1 MSKSCPLVFRKIDA
15 TISKVSTALV
25 LSGIAAYLM
34 THHVAILLC
43 IIADFLIRLSGQKVY
58 SPIYL
63 CAHAIQK
70 TLRLHV
76 KMEDAGGKRLASFF
90 GLAFTAGLVITHFQ
104 GWTIANS
111 VTAIVFIGC
120 AVPEILF
127 GYCIA
132 CKFYT
137 LANKIYPKG
146 FA

>member
-1 MSKSCPLVFRKIDA
+1 MSKSCPLLYRKIDA
-15 TISKVSTALV
+15 TISKVSTALI
-25 LSGIAAYLM
+25 LAGIAVYLF
-34 THHVAILLC
+34 TQHVTILLF
-43 IIADFLIRLSGQKVY
+43 IIVDFVIRLSGKRGY
-58 SPIYL
+58 SPVYL
-63 CAHAIQK
+63 CALAIQK
-70 TLRLHV
+70 TLHLEV
-76 KMEDAGGKRLASFF
+76 KMEDEGGKRLASFF

-104 GWTIANS
+104 GWTLANG
-111 VTAIVFIGC
+111 VLAIVFIGC